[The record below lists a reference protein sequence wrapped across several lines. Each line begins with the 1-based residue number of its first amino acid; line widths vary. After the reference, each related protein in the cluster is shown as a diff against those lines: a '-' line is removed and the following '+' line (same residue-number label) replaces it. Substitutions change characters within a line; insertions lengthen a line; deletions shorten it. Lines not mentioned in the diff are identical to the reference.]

1 MTVADLALTISPLSK
16 QPVRQLSIAG
26 MNDTTGYRLMKL
38 KVVAAFN
45 RGYAMA
51 LTLNCA
57 VNDVKV
63 MPFGFAA
70 YYGYPKLDFT
80 FFV

>member
-1 MTVADLALTISPLSK
+1 
-16 QPVRQLSIAG
+16 

-38 KVVAAFN
+38 KVVASFN
-45 RGYAMA
+45 RVYAMA

-80 FFV
+80 FFA